1 MLLWYCSRSGF
12 GGYRVVPA
20 TSFDLVKTVESLL
33 NLWHIA
39 LMRLYTWGR
48 HVTVSFLLLGIVSG
62 LLVDLCWFLVFVM
75 GLNEFVFVM

>member
-1 MLLWYCSRSGF
+1 MWLWYCSRSGF

-62 LLVDLCWFLVFVM
+62 AVGGSLLVFGFCNGF
-75 GLNEFVFVM
+75 E